1 MNYIGSKSAS
11 DPSAS
16 CTWSLDELRGH
27 LFDCCFTEHFMEC
40 PVLRFLFRAAFEG
53 FSNTFW
59 PQHHLENGS
68 LGGTG
73 LLSSAAHLPLT
84 CLGYLFVEWPELP
97 GIRSFHHPASR
108 TTVSLWLSVLF
119 AFTCLFPHLSLPTR
133 HFSLQL
139 QWGLSTLMTS
149 APCSRNSRW
158 ASLVWFLGL
167 LSSHTPFVI
176 FGITVYHLHYYVFD
190 AFKHLISLI

>member
-16 CTWSLDELRGH
+16 FAWSLDELRGH
-27 LFDCCFTEHFMEC
+27 LFDCCFTEHFTEC
-40 PVLRFLFRAAFEG
+40 SVLRFLFRAAFEG
-53 FSNTFW
+53 FFNVLASAPFGEW
-59 PQHHLENGS
+59 FS
-68 LGGTG
+68 GGTG

-97 GIRSFHHPASR
+97 GIRPASR

-139 QWGLSTLMTS
+139 QWGLSTPMTS

-167 LSSHTPFVI
+167 LSSHTLFVI
-176 FGITVYHLHYYVFD
+176 FGITVYHLHY
-190 AFKHLISLI
+190 